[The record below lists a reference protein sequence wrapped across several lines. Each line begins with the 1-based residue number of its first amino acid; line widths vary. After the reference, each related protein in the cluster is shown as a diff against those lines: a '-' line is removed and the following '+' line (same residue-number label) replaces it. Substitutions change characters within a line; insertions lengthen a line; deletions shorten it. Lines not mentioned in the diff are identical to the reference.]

1 MGVILTINIEKLSQ
15 DVTKVTI
22 NDKQIIIVGTAHVSE
37 QSAATVETVIKE
49 QSPEC
54 VALELCEPRLQAIRN
69 PNRWEET
76 DIFNV
81 IRSGRSYVLFAQLVL
96 ASFQKRV
103 AQKLGIRPGE
113 EMLRALGVIDQY
125 NLKTALIDREVRTTL
140 KRAWAKTSWWAS
152 TKLMFSMCGSL
163 FSKQEEISAEEIE
176 RLKSQDAL
184 TTIIE
189 EFSEMLPGIKSVLID
204 ERDLYMVKKLTDLP
218 YSKTVAVVGAGHVPG
233 MLKAFGTAIDL
244 KQLEEIPPAGILSK
258 VLSWGIPGVILAMFA
273 YGFAVSG
280 TGASMFGTWFIV
292 TGGFAALGALA
303 SLAHPLTILSAFIAA
318 PFTTLN
324 PTIAAGWVCGLVEA
338 FIRKPRVKDFH
349 SIADDLTTVKG
360 IFGNRLSRTL
370 LVVAFANIG
379 GTIGTFVG
387 SYKIYN
393 LL

>member
-1 MGVILTINIEKLSQ
+1 MTKQIEKISE
-15 DVTKVTI
+15 DVTKVTL
-22 NDKQIIIVGTAHVSE
+22 NNKQIIIVGTAHVSE
-37 QSAATVETVIKE
+37 KSAATVEAVIKE

-81 IRSGRSYVLFAQLVL
+81 IKSGRSYVLFAQLVL

-113 EMLRALGVIDQY
+113 EMLRALNVIDQY

-140 KRAWAKTSWWAS
+140 KRAWAKTTWWS
-152 TKLMFSMCGSL
+152 SVKLMFSMCGSL
-163 FSKQEEISAEEIE
+163 FTSQDEISAEEIE
-176 RLKSQDAL
+176 KLKGQDAL
-184 TTIIE
+184 TTIID

-204 ERDLYMVKKLTDLP
+204 ERDLYMVKKLSDLN
-218 YSKTVAVVGAGHVPG
+218 YSKIVAVVGAGHVPG
-233 MLKAFGTAIDL
+233 MLKAFDTEIDL
-244 KQLEEIPPAGILSK
+244 KALEEIPPASISSK
-258 VLSWGIPGVILAMFA
+258 LISWGIPAIIIGTFIYGYAISPEIGAKMF
-273 YGFAVSG
+273 S
-280 TGASMFGTWFIV
+280 TWFIV

-303 SLAHPLTILSAFIAA
+303 SLAHPLTIISAFLAA

-349 SIADDLTTVKG
+349 TIADDLTTVKG
-360 IFGNRLSRTL
+360 LFGNRLSRTL

-387 SYKIYN
+387 SYKIFN